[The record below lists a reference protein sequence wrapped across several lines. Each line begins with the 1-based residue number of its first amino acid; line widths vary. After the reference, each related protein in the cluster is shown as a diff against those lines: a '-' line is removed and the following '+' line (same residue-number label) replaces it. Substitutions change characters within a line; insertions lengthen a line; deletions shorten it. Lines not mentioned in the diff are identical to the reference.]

1 MINMRKVK
9 LKIVLNADMHLS
21 FEKGM
26 KNGVS
31 YIYKIG
37 QQTIFKLLWPK
48 TRIKTYYILRG
59 K

>member
-37 QQTIFKLLWPK
+37 KQTIFKLL
-48 TRIKTYYILRG
+48 
-59 K
+59 